1 LDAPVLTQDA
11 FEFGASNELGAHNA
25 VRFVSNI
32 NGFFLFEECRGSWAT
47 DGERPSYRILL
58 AAADEATMDAVV
70 NPDDPLFGIEGSMP
84 DRIWRYRRE
93 TDQQVPETR
102 GAVVRIIVRSP
113 ATKAA
118 IRLEDLTTA
127 AGTFIDR
134 LYLGGSG
141 VRNELFRQHL
151 AAAVDFPV
159 YAGLVDATAVGN
171 ILLQAVATGTIF
183 DLTEERRLVTE
194 EMSLTEYQP
203 SAGPPLDTARDRM
216 QTPCD
221 RTVGDRRS

>member
-1 LDAPVLTQDA
+1 
-11 FEFGASNELGAHNA
+11 
-25 VRFVSNI
+25 
-32 NGFFLFEECRGSWAT
+32 
-47 DGERPSYRILL
+47 
-58 AAADEATMDAVV
+58 MDAVV

-93 TDQQVPETR
+93 TDQQVPETC

-127 AGTFIDR
+127 AGTFIDW

-159 YAGLVDATAVGN
+159 HAGLMDATAVGN

-203 SAGPPLDTARDRM
+203 SAGPSLDTARDRM

>member
-1 LDAPVLTQDA
+1 
-11 FEFGASNELGAHNA
+11 
-25 VRFVSNI
+25 
-32 NGFFLFEECRGSWAT
+32 
-47 DGERPSYRILL
+47 
-58 AAADEATMDAVV
+58 MDAVV

-93 TDQQVPETR
+93 TDQQAPETR
-102 GAVVRIIVRSP
+102 GAVVRIIVRSL

-183 DLTEERRLVTE
+183 GSYRGAATSYRGDV
-194 EMSLTEYQP
+194 
-203 SAGPPLDTARDRM
+203 ADRV
-216 QTPCD
+216 PA
-221 RTVGDRRS
+221 VRRSAARQRP